1 MNEIAVIEQLPI
13 ITEKIKEIGENLDK
27 RLSDLNLDELI
38 CNEETRKSVTDL
50 RSALNKEK
58 TEFEKQRKEIKSKI
72 LAPYEEF
79 EKTYNQEIK
88 SRYEDA
94 IYLLDTKIDIVENG
108 IKDNTRDKMISFFEE
123 YRQFKN
129 IPEDYLK
136 FEELG
141 IKVGITQLTSK
152 GDLVKKVKDE
162 IIDSVN
168 TISTCI
174 ETIKTMENTEEIL
187 VEYLKNKNLSEAI
200 KNVNDRHFA
209 LDAMKR
215 IEESAKETIE
225 LEQQVIEKVDEV
237 LQAPIEGQMTIDDFE
252 EKQEVDK
259 KDDEI
264 VEIAFK
270 VTGKRKDLR
279 VLIQFMKDGG
289 YDYESIT
296 D

>member
-162 IIDSVN
+162 IVDSVN
-168 TISTCI
+168 KISTCI
-174 ETIKTMENTEEIL
+174 ETIKTMEHSEEIL
-187 VEYLKNKNLSEAI
+187 VEFLKNKNLSESI

-209 LDAMKR
+209 LEAMKR

-225 LEQQVIEKVDEV
+225 LEQQSIEKVDEV
-237 LQAPIEGQMTIDDFE
+237 LQAPIEVQITIDDFE

-279 VLIQFMKDGG
+279 ALIQFMKDGG